1 VDSQVLR
8 VLTMIEDKLAKHYHA
23 DALPAGHP
31 VREAIDELRRLRAD
45 AARYRLLAAR
55 MIHVSHPA
63 GAGYTLY
70 EVLVSGDRDLDDVID
85 ALAKEPK

>member
-1 VDSQVLR
+1 
-8 VLTMIEDKLAKHYHA
+8 MIEDKLAKHYQA

-55 MIHVSHPA
+55 MVHVSHPA
-63 GAGYTLY
+63 GSGWTLD
-70 EVLVSGDRDLDDVID
+70 EVLSSGDRDLDEVID
-85 ALAKEPK
+85 ALAKGAK